1 MSFKMIPQRGLAALC
16 FLSLSL
22 GAAPLWAQESPGAPV
37 ADTPI
42 ASAFP
47 EASPTPPISVSA
59 IPEGQ
64 MLTPPGTLPTAQGI
78 LPDDPNQVTLP
89 AESNTGQES
98 SEAVSGADIP
108 PDPNVMDSAVN
119 TPIYTRPL
127 AEAPAPL
134 DAPVDGND
142 DESSPYGPLAIML
155 WTCFLAAAAATSY
168 FLYVRFGESRA

>member
-1 MSFKMIPQRGLAALC
+1 MFFKITRQRGLAALC
-16 FLSLSL
+16 FLAFSL
-22 GAAPLWAQESPGAPV
+22 GATPLWAQEQTGAPV

-78 LPDDPNQVTLP
+78 LPDDPNAVTLP
-89 AESNTGQES
+89 AENNTEQGS
-98 SEAVSGADIP
+98 DTVSGADIP

-142 DESSPYGPLAIML
+142 DESSPYGPLSIML